1 VLAFQEKSAAL
12 QRAVLG
18 ANAAAGE
25 AMSRVQ
31 LLRRALQETPGAGS
45 QLSADVRMIE
55 DSLQAIQD
63 ALNGDP
69 TVGRRQESSPPSL
82 SERLREFTGGAWS
95 GSLAEI
101 TATQQRQYDVVAAEF
116 GGILERLRK
125 VVEVDLKRVENAAE
139 AAGAPWTSGR
149 IPTWKP

>member
-1 VLAFQEKSAAL
+1 M
-12 QRAVLG
+12 G
-18 ANAAAGE
+18 
-25 AMSRVQ
+25 RVQ
-31 LLRRALQETPGAGS
+31 LLKRALQETPGAGAR
-45 QLSADVRMIE
+45 LFTDVRTIE

-69 TVGRRQESSPPSL
+69 TAARRQESSPPSL
-82 SERLREFTGGAWS
+82 SERLRAFTGGAWS
-95 GSLAEI
+95 GNLSEV

-116 GGILERLRK
+116 GAILERLRR
-125 VVEVDLKRVENAAE
+125 VVEVDLQQIENAAE